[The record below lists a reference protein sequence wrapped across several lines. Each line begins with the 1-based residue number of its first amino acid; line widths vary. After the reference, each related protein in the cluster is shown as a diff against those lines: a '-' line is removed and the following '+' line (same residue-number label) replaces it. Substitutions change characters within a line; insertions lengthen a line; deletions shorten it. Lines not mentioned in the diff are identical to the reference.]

1 VLESK
6 ESQDQSI
13 ATWEAEETQ
22 EVRNRSTRQV
32 AVLESELLNRDP
44 AVNEGKRLLHDSL
57 LNGLPIHWCFL
68 RN

>member
-32 AVLESELLNRDP
+32 AVLESELLNL
-44 AVNEGKRLLHDSL
+44 GF
-57 LNGLPIHWCFL
+57 G
-68 RN
+68 